1 MLFPERSRRDNLQA
15 NHLLLGNKLMPS
27 RNLTRLPSSFA
38 MYPKVLANSFK
49 KKNLSA
55 LPNLTLTLN
64 ATSIDRKHLAAYN
77 TVCGFTQSD
86 ILPATYL
93 HMLVMPL
100 QMALMVEE
108 DFPFPM
114 LGLVHI
120 ANKITQYRPVNACE
134 KVNIS
139 CRFGE
144 LKPHDK
150 GQQFTLL
157 AEVYVGN
164 ELIWSEETIYLFRQ
178 ATAKSEAKPEGAT
191 PAFNALWSIPAD
203 IGRRY
208 AAVSGDSNP
217 IHLYNTTAKL
227 FGFPRAIA
235 HGMWTKAKCLSM
247 YEGRLPDAFV
257 LDVQFKLPVL
267 LPAKVGFQSLI
278 NSKIETHFA
287 VFDAKSGK
295 PHVAGMIKAL

>member
-1 MLFPERSRRDNLQA
+1 
-15 NHLLLGNKLMPS
+15 MPS

-49 KKNLSA
+49 KKTSST
-55 LPNLTLTLN
+55 LPNLMLSLN
-64 ATSIDRKHLAAYN
+64 TVNIDRKHLAAYN

-120 ANKITQYRPVNACE
+120 ANKITHYRPVNACE
-134 KVNIS
+134 KINIS
-139 CRFGE
+139 CRFGD
-144 LKPHDK
+144 LNPHDK
-150 GQQFTLL
+150 GQQFALL

-178 ATAKSEAKPEGAT
+178 ATAKGNAKPETEKAKT
-191 PAFNALWSIPAD
+191 AVPTFNALWTIPAD

-217 IHLYNTTAKL
+217 IHLYNFTAKL

-235 HGMWTKAKCLSM
+235 HGMWTKAKCLTM
-247 YEGRLPDAFV
+247 YEGQLPDAFV

-267 LPAKVGFQSLI
+267 LPAKVGFQTAT
-278 NSKIETHFA
+278 NSKAETNFA

-295 PHVAGMIKAL
+295 PHVAGLIKSL

>member
-1 MLFPERSRRDNLQA
+1 
-15 NHLLLGNKLMPS
+15 
-27 RNLTRLPSSFA
+27 
-38 MYPKVLANSFK
+38 
-49 KKNLSA
+49 
-55 LPNLTLTLN
+55 
-64 ATSIDRKHLAAYN
+64 
-77 TVCGFTQSD
+77 
-86 ILPATYL
+86 
-93 HMLVMPL
+93 MLVMPL

-164 ELIWSEETIYLFRQ
+164 ELIWAEETIYLFRQ

>member
-1 MLFPERSRRDNLQA
+1 
-15 NHLLLGNKLMPS
+15 MPS
-27 RNLTRLPSSFA
+27 RNLTHLPSSFA
-38 MYPKVLANSFK
+38 MYPKVLANSLK
-49 KKNLSA
+49 KKNSST
-55 LPNLTLTLN
+55 LPNLTLTLH
-64 ATSIDRKHLAAYN
+64 ATSIDRQHLAAYN

-86 ILPATYL
+86 ILPTTYL

-100 QMALMVEE
+100 QMALMVEK

-139 CRFGE
+139 CCFGE
-144 LKPHDK
+144 LKAHDK

-157 AEVYVGN
+157 ANVYVGN
-164 ELIWSEETIYLFRQ
+164 ELIWAEETTYLFRQ
-178 ATAKSEAKPEGAT
+178 AIANSSEEKPKSEKTQKASPT
-191 PAFNALWSIPAD
+191 FNALWTIPAD
-203 IGRRY
+203 TGRRY
-208 AAVSGDSNP
+208 AAVSGDNNP

-278 NSKIETHFA
+278 NNKAETHFA

-295 PHVAGMIKAL
+295 PHVAGMLTSSPL

>member
-1 MLFPERSRRDNLQA
+1 
-15 NHLLLGNKLMPS
+15 MPS

-49 KKNLSA
+49 KKNSST
-55 LPNLTLTLN
+55 LPNLTLSLSTI
-64 ATSIDRKHLAAYN
+64 SIDRQHLAAYN

-134 KVNIS
+134 KVNVS

-164 ELIWSEETIYLFRQ
+164 ELIWAEETIYLFRQ
-178 ATAKSEAKPEGAT
+178 ATASNSEAKPESEKAKT
-191 PAFNALWSIPAD
+191 AIPVFNALWTIPAD
-203 IGRRY
+203 TGRRY

-217 IHLYNTTAKL
+217 IHLYNATAKL

-278 NSKIETHFA
+278 NSKVETHFA

-295 PHVAGMIKAL
+295 PHVAGMIKSV

>member
-1 MLFPERSRRDNLQA
+1 
-15 NHLLLGNKLMPS
+15 MPS

-49 KKNLSA
+49 KKNSSA
-55 LPNLTLTLN
+55 LPNLTLSLN
-64 ATSIDRKHLAAYN
+64 TTSIDRKHLAAYN

-120 ANKITQYRPVNACE
+120 ANKITHYRPVSACE
-134 KVNIS
+134 KINIT
-139 CRFGE
+139 CRFGD
-144 LKPHDK
+144 LTPHDK
-150 GQQFTLL
+150 GQQFALL
-157 AEVYVGN
+157 ADVYVGN
-164 ELIWSEETIYLFRQ
+164 ELVWSEETIYLCRQ
-178 ATAKSEAKPEGAT
+178 ASAKSEAKPEGEKAKAVA
-191 PAFNALWSIPAD
+191 PVFNALWTIGAD

-217 IHLYNTTAKL
+217 IHLYNITAKL

-247 YEGRLPDAFV
+247 YEGHLPNAFV

-267 LPAKVGFQSLI
+267 LPAKVGFQSVV
-278 NSKIETHFA
+278 NSKVETHFA

-295 PHVAGMIKAL
+295 PHVAGTIKSV